1 MSLFSILRRQSFDGW
16 AWTRVNNT
24 DAPKRCEYVNN
35 ADLTHHLD
43 SPNSSR
49 AILLCSTH
57 VAGTICGAQFGVSSN
72 CQLCA
77 VKVMSANGEGTW
89 SDVIAGI
96 NHVVA
101 KCSGVVGSLCVVNI
115 SLGSF
120 GYNEIFNVAVSDAE
134 TKGVVVVVAAGN
146 TNEDACSYSPASTTS
161 AITVGSSTI
170 ADEKSSFSNWGTCVD
185 VYAPGSDITSA
196 WNSSPTSTSTFSGT
210 SMASPRKCH

>member
-1 MSLFSILRRQSFDGW
+1 
-16 AWTRVNNT
+16 
-24 DAPKRCEYVNN
+24 
-35 ADLTHHLD
+35 
-43 SPNSSR
+43 
-49 AILLCSTH
+49 
-57 VAGTICGAQFGVSSN
+57 
-72 CQLCA
+72 
-77 VKVMSANGEGTW
+77 MSANGEGTW

-101 KCSGVVGSLCVVNI
+101 KCSGVVGSLCVANI

-161 AITVGSSTI
+161 AITVGSTTI